1 MQEKQLERKPRS
13 FSTLPTTAATPS
25 RRVSKLSYLL
35 VLAMMNSVSVVAV
48 SNLSKQT
55 RGKNPFKSRRSAP
68 WHRLEEHAHAHPC
81 STLAFVSH
89 RGVTSNTIGT
99 IGVQQSY
106 QPSHTSHPSTSFK
119 IRPLSLSTI
128 TRAPANDTV
137 ADVPSTISL
146 SHKDPASPDAYAI
159 PRSNWGTDDLLT
171 DLRPNQR
178 IVSFGDVHGDLH
190 ALLSF
195 LTAAQVLHPDSTANN
210 PIWNGGDT
218 ILVQCGDILDRG
230 ADELSCLRILT
241 SLARQAPGDGGR
253 VFLLHGN
260 HEALNA
266 NGLFQYADPDGN
278 VEIESTLGHSFDE
291 QKSEGTARW
300 RIQYAGN
307 EPTRWAAFEPGGW
320 LSQPL
325 YSQMPVA
332 VVVGKTC
339 FVHAGLTK
347 DHLVEYGGVDG
358 MNAQVK
364 EWFES
369 SKPEFLENDDGFKF
383 ETVQDVID
391 NAQLRARTFA
401 KSQPGC
407 LGGGIGASSP
417 VWMRDYSSPGDTSP
431 KSPSASSMMNNC
443 LKEFGKRDIDVQRM
457 VMGHTP
463 QRKINAALDGRAWR
477 VDVGA
482 SSGVMNGT
490 PEVLEILH
498 QGGENGEDLI
508 HILTVD
514 GKRIPAMKRQ
524 TLDLPF

>member
-1 MQEKQLERKPRS
+1 MEENQIDTRKR
-13 FSTLPTTAATPS
+13 FSTFSSTATKS
-25 RRVSKLSYLL
+25 SLRVFQLYCLF
-35 VLAMMNSVSVVAV
+35 VLIMMNSINVIAV
-48 SNLSKQT
+48 RHFSNPT
-55 RGKNPFKSRRSAP
+55 RGNPLRHRKAP
-68 WHRLEEHAHAHPC
+68 WHRLEEHAHC
-81 STLAFVSH
+81 STLAFVSPH
-89 RGVTSNTIGT
+89 VTSNAKRM
-99 IGVQQSY
+99 
-106 QPSHTSHPSTSFK
+106 QPQGESSILFRPTWHSSASSVK
-119 IRPLSLSTI
+119 IRPLSVST
-128 TRAPANDTV
+128 TTASPANDTV
-137 ADVPSTISL
+137 ADITSST
-146 SHKDPASPDAYAI
+146 KDPASPDAYAI
-159 PRSNWGTDDLLT
+159 PRSTWGTDDLLT
-171 DLRPNQR
+171 NLRPNQR
-178 IVSFGDVHGDLH
+178 IVSFGDVHGDLR

-195 LTAAQVLHPDSTANN
+195 LTAAKVLHPDSTANN
-210 PIWNGGDT
+210 PIWDGGDT

-230 ADELSCLRILT
+230 AEELHCLRILT

-266 NGLFQYADPDGN
+266 NGLFQYADPGGN
-278 VEIESTLGHSFDE
+278 VEIESTFGHSFDK
-291 QKSEGTARW
+291 QKSEGTQRW

-325 YSQMPVA
+325 YCQMPVA

-347 DHLVEYGGVDG
+347 EHLVDYGGVEG

-369 SKPEFLENDDGFKF
+369 SKPANLENDDGYKF
-383 ETVQDVID
+383 QTVEDVIE

-417 VWMRDYSSPGDTSP
+417 VWMRDYSSPGDAAP
-431 KSPSASSMMNNC
+431 KSPSASNMMKDC
-443 LKEFGKRDIDVQRM
+443 LKEFAKRNIDVQRM

-463 QRKINAALDGRAWR
+463 QSKINAALDGRAWR

-482 SSGVMNGT
+482 SKGVMNGT

-498 QGGENGEDLI
+498 KGDINGEDLI
-508 HILTVD
+508 NILTVD
-514 GKRIPAMKRQ
+514 GKKIPAMERQ
-524 TLDLPF
+524 IVDLPF